1 MEINKIYN
9 CDCIEGL
16 KQLDDNSVD
25 LTVTSPPYDNLRS
38 YGDTLEWGFEV
49 FKPIAKELY
58 RVTKPGGVVVW
69 VVGDACIKG
78 SETCSSFNQAL
89 YFVNECGFK
98 LHDTMIYEKNGS
110 SYPVKRTSKRY
121 TQIFEYMFV
130 FVKGEIRNDI
140 TLIADK
146 KNKWAGWT
154 SWGKNTKYDI
164 QGNIVEDIP
173 NKPIG
178 EFSIRNNIWKY
189 SVSFNDKTGHPAVFP
204 EKLAEDH
211 ILSWTREGDL
221 VLDPFMGSGTTAKM
235 AMLNNRNYIGFE
247 KNTEYYE
254 KSLERIGKYAGKH
267 NESLSG
273 VTITDTDQQEME
285 LQVDTKNDNEIEGKT
300 KLWNQLIEELNTY
313 FNEQTLGILKNLK
326 LVFKSKSNDE
336 RVKKIHGIVDET
348 NPETVK
354 EEIERLQTIYNGL
367 VQKPTKQPSAE
378 IPYNVTDITMSD
390 ITAPNETTTEANNL
404 TNNLTNSSVDFNY
417 ETIDNR
423 ILKIINDWYKNLNTE
438 EFLFKFLEKYYQLK
452 RLPDAVIEVNER
464 AREEK
469 KQQEEKRYPIQ
480 MVQLREQD
488 FVEKPKRKRRT
499 RAEMEEARRQE
510 REKESQVVIESTKYN
525 KETGVVEVSAKI
537 PNTLEKVEVTFDSK
551 DLVDTNPI
559 DELPFELT
567 DEERR
572 NLGVELADTK
582 GEPFYKD
589 YDIKGEPFYK
599 DYTESNINGKIY
611 PKETL
616 KESVDKFNNDL
627 EEQQVEVK
635 VKRPRGRPRKNPVV
649 E

>member
-254 KSLERIGKYAGKH
+254 KSLERIGKYVGKH

-336 RVKKIHGIVDET
+336 RVKKIHGVVDET

-354 EEIERLQTIYNGL
+354 EEIERLKTIYNDL

-499 RAEMEEARRQE
+499 KAEMEEARRQE

-537 PNTLEKVEVTFDSK
+537 PNTEVTFDSK

-572 NLGVELADTK
+572 NLGVELADIK

-599 DYTESNINGKIY
+599 DYTEPNINGRIY

-616 KESVDKFNNDL
+616 KEAVDKFNNDL

-635 VKRPRGRPRKNPVV
+635 VKRPRGRPRKNPV
-649 E
+649 